1 MIQNCAA
8 PLGTR
13 LWGVGGGHQPQPDT
27 PLALPQ
33 PFVLKEFGN
42 PQKKLTHTNALRLYR
57 PSVSYPNCS
66 CTAAALESR
75 CCVPGRPVPACRVS
89 IGASHAQLRLGR
101 TGHGVRI
108 ARAPACMARP
118 RPLRPRPDPAHLPD
132 RPANARRTPLPY
144 YTPSPLP
151 NYPPFRPPHHTL
163 ELPTNLPHP
172 APRPG
177 HDLPRPPATSRDLP
191 RPPAT
196 SRDHGWARDA
206 PRRLG
211 AALAAPAAS
220 QRR

>member
-1 MIQNCAA
+1 MSRSCLLCHVSNYKGFHLSASRDTRLIQNCAA

-108 ARAPACMARP
+108 ARAPACMARS

-132 RPANARRTPLPY
+132 LPAIPIAYFVT
-144 YTPSPLP
+144 
-151 NYPPFRPPHHTL
+151 RPPPLRFTL
-163 ELPTNLPHP
+163 QEFNWQHNNFNSI
-172 APRPG
+172 
-177 HDLPRPPATSRDLP
+177 HN
-191 RPPAT
+191 
-196 SRDHGWARDA
+196 
-206 PRRLG
+206 
-211 AALAAPAAS
+211 
-220 QRR
+220 